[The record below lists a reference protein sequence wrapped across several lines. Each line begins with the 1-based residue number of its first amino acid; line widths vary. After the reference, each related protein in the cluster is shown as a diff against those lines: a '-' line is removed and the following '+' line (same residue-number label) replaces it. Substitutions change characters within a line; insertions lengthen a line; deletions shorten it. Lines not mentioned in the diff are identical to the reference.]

1 MGQRTGNPP
10 HNHSRQRYQSDCQR
24 RDEDAEREMRRLM
37 NCRNLAQRG
46 FTGSFIR
53 NTLNPPMEAR

>member
-1 MGQRTGNPP
+1 MSKSTGRPP
-10 HNHSRQRYQSDCQR
+10 HNHSLQRYQSDVQR
-24 RDEDAEREMRRLM
+24 RNEDAERELRRLAA
-37 NCRNLAQRG
+37 CRSLAQRG